1 MKCPTAREEKKIIKF
16 LNKTLKKFLVC
27 FLPGFLPKN
36 LMKTE
41 TFFLEKS
48 SIVHIYIYISLIL
61 DMAWTLCCVEC

>member
-1 MKCPTAREEKKIIKF
+1 MKCPTASEKKKIII
-16 LNKTLKKFLVC
+16 KK
-27 FLPGFLPKN
+27 LPKN

-48 SIVHIYIYISLIL
+48 SIDIHISLIL

>member
-1 MKCPTAREEKKIIKF
+1 MSNRELGKKDYYK
-16 LNKTLKKFLVC
+16 KTLKRFLQ
-27 FLPGFLPKN
+27 GFLPKN

-48 SIVHIYIYISLIL
+48 SIDIHISLIL